1 MINNL
6 NQHFAEKKIFL
17 LFSILFLSSC
27 SSMES
32 LKFWENDELDID
44 APKELTSF
52 SEKKMIKSNWKISFD
67 GNNDLGNFIPTF
79 NGADL
84 FFSDSSGVIK
94 SINSDSGSINWGNT
108 I

>member
-6 NQHFAEKKIFL
+6 NKHSAEKKIFL

-27 SSMES
+27 SSLES

-52 SEKKMIKSNWKISFD
+52 PEKR
-67 GNNDLGNFIPTF
+67 
-79 NGADL
+79 
-84 FFSDSSGVIK
+84 
-94 SINSDSGSINWGNT
+94 
-108 I
+108 